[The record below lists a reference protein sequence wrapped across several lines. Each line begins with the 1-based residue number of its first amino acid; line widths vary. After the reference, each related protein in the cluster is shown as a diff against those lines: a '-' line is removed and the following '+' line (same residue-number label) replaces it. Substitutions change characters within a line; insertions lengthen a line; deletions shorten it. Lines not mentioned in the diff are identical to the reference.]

1 MSWRISN
8 CRLVCCVSGSVWRI
22 VAAITSSA
30 VIDETIVIARSEL
43 SQIMDQRRDDRD
55 ELYIGQPVITD
66 THNRPVHCRLSNL
79 Y

>member
-1 MSWRISN
+1 
-8 CRLVCCVSGSVWRI
+8 VCCVYGS

-66 THNRPVHCRLSNL
+66 TQ
-79 Y
+79 